1 MYTSLSLVTNL
12 SRVFCILSWQC
23 SVCPGDLQ
31 VDEFLKLSITKYS
44 TKEILCRRSTV
55 PDRVTVRHNDEL
67 RTEEE
72 KPVEQTLGHPGRDT
86 SLGHVIRER

>member
-1 MYTSLSLVTNL
+1 M
-12 SRVFCILSWQC
+12 
-23 SVCPGDLQ
+23 CPGDLQ

-44 TKEILCRRSTV
+44 TKEMLCRRSTV

-72 KPVEQTLGHPGRDT
+72 KPVEQTLGHSGGDT
-86 SLGHVIRER
+86 GSGHVVRQK